1 MMELQRPVL
10 QLWLMIGLWWS
21 GYFVANL
28 GLMWDFAYKSAA
40 LLWWV
45 EMAAIQNTLGSVAF
59 IFVAKL
65 TGRTVWPTEAHRKK
79 VIFLAAL
86 GHLLGNLAINAAYSL
101 NESGISLILT
111 ICQPLFTFI
120 LTTRSISLLH
130 FSQFSSVAVLL
141 GGLVTFRMECSALF
155 NG

>member
-40 LLWWV
+40 LLWCV
-45 EMAAIQNTLGSVAF
+45 EMAAIQNTLGSVAS

-86 GHLLGNLAINAAYSL
+86 GHLLGTLPSM
-101 NESGISLILT
+101 
-111 ICQPLFTFI
+111 QPTA
-120 LTTRSISLLH
+120 SMNQGYHSY
-130 FSQFSSVAVLL
+130 
-141 GGLVTFRMECSALF
+141 
-155 NG
+155 